1 MSEPICF
8 RIVQDLQAALRGI
21 SVANGYFYDVVSIA
35 VKNDP
40 NSAQSA
46 LRAPGGPRP
55 LLLIQVDPER
65 REYQPSGE
73 LRMVLPLVINWVQES
88 DAADDDSRMRT
99 FFRGCA
105 DVEKA
110 IAPEDGAGRSR
121 GGLAIDTHI
130 VRCINNDDIDGSE
143 VWAQIEVEIPLFR
156 QYGRPNG

>member
-1 MSEPICF
+1 MAEPISF
-8 RIVQDLQAALRGI
+8 RIVKDLQTALRAI
-21 SVANGYFYDVVSIA
+21 AVAGGYFYDVVSIA

-40 NSAQSA
+40 NSAA
-46 LRAPGGPRP
+46 HAIKAPGAPRP
-55 LLLIQVDPER
+55 LMLIQVDPER
-65 REYQPSGE
+65 REYQPAGE
-73 LRMVLPLVINWVQES
+73 LRMVLPIVINWVNES
-88 DAADDDSRMRT
+88 DATDDDSRMQT

-110 IAPEDGAGRSR
+110 ITQDLSRS
-121 GGLAIDTHI
+121 GLAVDTRI